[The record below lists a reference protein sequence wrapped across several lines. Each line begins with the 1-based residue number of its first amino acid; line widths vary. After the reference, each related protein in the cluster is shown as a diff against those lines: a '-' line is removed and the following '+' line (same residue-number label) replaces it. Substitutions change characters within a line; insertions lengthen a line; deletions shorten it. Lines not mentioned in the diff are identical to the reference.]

1 MADWFWY
8 VLIYSF
14 FGFLMEVGFAR
25 ATRCPKRDRKCRY
38 FLPICPVYGI
48 GAAAILGLAS
58 IFGDNLW
65 VLIPCAAA
73 AATSVE
79 YLASLFYEKV
89 MLVSFWDYSH
99 LPLNL
104 HGRVCLLFSGYWL
117 ILTPALLYLVQPWME
132 LLANHIPSALIL
144 PAGLILAADTI
155 LTILLLRRTRD
166 TESLRWYL
174 HLGLFRRLGEAG
186 E

>member
-8 VLIYSF
+8 ILIYSF
-14 FGFLMEVGFAR
+14 LGFLMEVAFAR
-25 ATRCPKRDRKCRY
+25 VTRCPKRDRKCRC

-48 GAAAILGLAS
+48 GAAAILGLAQAL
-58 IFGDNLW
+58 GGRLW
-65 VLIPCAAA
+65 LLIPCAAL
-73 AATSVE
+73 AATAAE

-117 ILTPALLYLVQPWME
+117 VLTPALLYLVQPWVAR
-132 LLANHIPSALIL
+132 L
-144 PAGLILAADTI
+144 AGLIPPALVLPAALLLAADTAV
-155 LTILLLRRTRD
+155 TIAVLRRTRD
-166 TESLRWYL
+166 TDSLRWYL
-174 HLGLFRRLGEAG
+174 RLRPAVRTAE
-186 E
+186 EP